1 MVDKSKAVDAKGPG
15 DSCPACGSELVA
27 PAKVTPKAT
36 RDNPEPGAVDQGVA
50 KCASCGYVLTEPVKA
65 EKSSSR

>member
-1 MVDKSKAVDAKGPG
+1 
-15 DSCPACGSELVA
+15 
-27 PAKVTPKAT
+27 VTPKAT
-36 RDNPEPGAVDQGVA
+36 KDNPEPEPIDQGVA